1 MIGVDEIV
9 LVGKIVHVTRTITST
24 GSARDSEQD
33 PLDPTNAI
41 IADFRATMSQLK
53 CASSQRLVRLGISM
67 AQLHIMYTVQR
78 NGEMTMTRLAD
89 VLNVSLSSATGLID
103 RLEERGYIERDRVPI
118 DRRVVVIRV
127 TPAGEQMLDE
137 ADALSDELLRSVLG
151 RLPASQL
158 RGVANAISALR
169 ESVDAVVD
177 LTTESTRDR
186 HPAFTSPPRSGAN
199 LQPAGLPYN
208 TEGTNR

>member
-9 LVGKIVHVTRTITST
+9 LVSKIVHVTRTIEPELGG
-24 GSARDSEQD
+24 GSAQD
-33 PLDPTNAI
+33 VPDPTNAI

-67 AQLHIMYTVQR
+67 AQLHIMFTVQR
-78 NGEMTMTRLAD
+78 NGDMTMTGLAD
-89 VLNVSLSSATGLID
+89 VLNVSLSNATGLID
-103 RLEERGYIERDRVPI
+103 RLEERGYIERDRVPN

-127 TPAGEQMLDE
+127 TPAGEQMLNE
-137 ADALSDELLRSVLG
+137 VDALSDDLLRSVLG
-151 RLPASQL
+151 RLPNSQL
-158 RGVANAISALR
+158 RGVANAIAALR

-177 LTTESTRDR
+177 LSTDSTRDR

-199 LQPAGLPYN
+199 LQSAGLPYT
-208 TEGTNR
+208 TEGTNH